1 MHFMLATSSRTTMLA
16 ILSILLTA
24 FPLSFTLSHSE
35 PMCQDPPPPASYIPN
50 LSDCQ
55 HLVQV
60 IFAASKLQDDEPIL
74 WSRHPSALVR
84 NRKLPYTFAEPFA
97 SSDCEIIVDAI
108 QEQSQDTFPT
118 KLIGE
123 KAEELVQ
130 KCMERGIEG
139 AETLGAV
146 AVGPALVLAVIV
158 LRKVSNSGSGSGG
171 VHGLNMVNA
180 TLLRPG
186 NFSRIS
192 QSLVEDG

>member
-1 MHFMLATSSRTTMLA
+1 M
-16 ILSILLTA
+16 
-24 FPLSFTLSHSE
+24 
-35 PMCQDPPPPASYIPN
+35 
-50 LSDCQ
+50 
-55 HLVQV
+55 
-60 IFAASKLQDDEPIL
+60 
-74 WSRHPSALVR
+74 
-84 NRKLPYTFAEPFA
+84 
-97 SSDCEIIVDAI
+97 
-108 QEQSQDTFPT
+108 
-118 KLIGE
+118 
-123 KAEELVQ
+123 Q